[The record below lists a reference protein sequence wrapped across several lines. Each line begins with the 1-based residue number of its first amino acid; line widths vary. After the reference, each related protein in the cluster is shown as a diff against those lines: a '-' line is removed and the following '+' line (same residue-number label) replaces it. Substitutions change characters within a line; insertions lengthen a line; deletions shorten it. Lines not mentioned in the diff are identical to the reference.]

1 MSISDPEDIARTKRL
16 FSAER
21 LAPFVRLAG
30 ADSGAIALH
39 LQTMRIAAAL
49 MPIVGLLE
57 IAIRNAIADRLSAVH
72 GETDWIRAPK
82 SPFEWKE
89 DEDAGIRRAI
99 LYAQRSSYAKLD
111 NRQKQALDKAA
122 FPNGVPLT
130 LPHGKRVKERQ
141 KRIAV
146 SIHEIVVQLTIFF
159 WKRLFSSDY
168 EATLWKPVLRGLFPN
183 KAIGRAVVST
193 HLESL
198 YEVRNRIAHHE
209 PIHGRRLRQVLK
221 AIDFVIENFERRT
234 PDPNSL
240 LARLTAD
247 MRADLRREVA
257 ALDALIA
264 SFRPSGAGT

>member
-1 MSISDPEDIARTKRL
+1 MSISDQADIADAKRL

-30 ADSGAIALH
+30 TDSGAIALH
-39 LQTMRIAAAL
+39 LQTMRISAAL

-57 IAIRNAIADRLSAVH
+57 VAIRNAIADRLSAVH
-72 GETDWIRAPK
+72 GATDWIRAPK

-99 LYAQRSSYAKLD
+99 AYAQRSSYAKLD
-111 NRQKQALDKAA
+111 NREKQALDKAA
-122 FPNGVPLT
+122 FPNGVPSE

-141 KRIAV
+141 KRISV
-146 SIHEIVVQLTIFF
+146 STDEIVVQLTIFF

-168 EATLWKPVLRGLFPN
+168 EATLWKPALRGLFPN
-183 KAIGRAVVST
+183 KAIGRAIVST
-193 HLESL
+193 NLESL

-209 PIHGRRLRQVLK
+209 PIHGGRLREVLK
-221 AIDFVIENFERRT
+221 AIDFVIENFERRS

-240 LARLTAD
+240 LARLTAG

-257 ALDALIA
+257 ALEALLA
-264 SFRPSGAGT
+264 AFRSRIAGT